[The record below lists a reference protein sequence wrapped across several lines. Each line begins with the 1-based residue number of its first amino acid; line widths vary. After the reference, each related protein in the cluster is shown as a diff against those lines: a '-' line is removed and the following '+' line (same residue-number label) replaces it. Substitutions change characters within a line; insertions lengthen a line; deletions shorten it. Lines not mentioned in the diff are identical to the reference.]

1 MSRGHQPYNIHMA
14 RAKSVA
20 TAFDRLV
27 EQLGKLPGIGNRSAQ
42 RIAFHLLRQPKSDAD
57 ELAAAIRAFKT
68 DLKVCATCGNISESD
83 PCPICADDKRDHGQV
98 LVVEQP
104 SDVVSL
110 EQTGAYNGVY
120 HVLMGRLAPLE
131 DIGPGDL
138 NIERLLD
145 RVRPRKTSPRSTDSG
160 QDEGGGTSRVG
171 GGASRGVTEVI
182 IGTNPTL
189 EGDGTALYLA
199 EELGRLGVRVS
210 RLARGLPS
218 GSQLA
223 GVSKAVL
230 SDAIQ
235 GRQAMG
241 R

>member
-1 MSRGHQPYNIHMA
+1 MA
-14 RAKSVA
+14 LRRNP

-42 RIAFHLLRQPKSDAD
+42 RIAFYLLRQPASEAG
-57 ELAAAIRAFKT
+57 ELADAIRAFKT
-68 DLKVCATCGNISESD
+68 DLKVCSICGHISESD
-83 PCPICADDKRDHGQV
+83 PCPICDDPKRDQGQV

-110 EQTGAYNGVY
+110 EQTGAYHGVY

-131 DIGPGDL
+131 NIGPGEL
-138 NIERLLD
+138 NIDRLLD
-145 RVRPRKTSPRSTDSG
+145 RVRKPEARAASGSSTS
-160 QDEGGGTSRVG
+160 GGVR
-171 GGASRGVTEVI
+171 EVI

-189 EGDGTALYLA
+189 EGDGTALYLSQ
-199 EELGRLGVRVS
+199 ELSRLGVKVS

-218 GSQLA
+218 GSQLG

-230 SDAIQ
+230 SDAIH

-241 R
+241 G